1 MLFDVVVAVAAVAAE
16 ALAAA
21 AAALAAAAEVAAAI
35 VWFRV
40 IIFVCS
46 CYENSKHIIIF
57 LFLLDSNY
65 YIFMRSNNYI

>member
-1 MLFDVVVAVAAVAAE
+1 MLFDIVVAAE
-16 ALAAA
+16 VAEVV
-21 AAALAAAAEVAAAI
+21 AAALAAVALAAAI

>member
-1 MLFDVVVAVAAVAAE
+1 MLFEVAVAAVAAALVAV

-21 AAALAAAAEVAAAI
+21 AAAI
-35 VWFRV
+35 VWFCV

-46 CYENSKHIIIF
+46 CYENSKNIINF